1 MPRLYGNDYT
11 EYQVRE
17 RVGGV
22 EQVGGVE
29 RMTLAEGT
37 STGVEAF
44 RFRTGGGLDFT
55 VLAGRGMD
63 VGAASYQGCPLAW
76 VSSTGPAHPAFFE
89 KDGLNWLRTFHGGL
103 MCTCGLTYAGAPAT
117 DGDEELGLHGRIS
130 HLPAGHVSSG
140 ANWRDGEYIM
150 YAEGEMRE
158 TSVFGPNMVMKRTVT
173 AMLGEPKLHVYDVVR
188 NDGFEPQEHMIL
200 YHCNLGFP
208 MMDADTELVVPS
220 GSVEGRDEYSQ
231 ETIARSSRFA
241 PPAPG
246 IDERV
251 YYHDLNAEDDGTT
264 TIALVNRKLGDGL
277 AVYFTWDMATLPNL
291 SQWKLPGQGT
301 YVTGIEPGNCR
312 VEGRPAERDRGT
324 LQVLEPEE
332 VREYRI
338 TVGVADG
345 KQEIDQLVK
354 RIRAI

>member
-11 EYQVRE
+11 EHQVRE
-17 RVGGV
+17 RVGSV
-22 EQVGGVE
+22 EQVGGVQ
-29 RMTLAEGT
+29 RMTLTEGT

-63 VGAASYQGCPLAW
+63 IGATSYQGMPLAW

-89 KDGLNWLRTFHGGL
+89 KDGLNWLRTFHGGM

-117 DGDEELGLHGRIS
+117 DGDEELGLHGRVS

-150 YAEGEMRE
+150 YAEGVMRE
-158 TSVFGPNMVMKRTVT
+158 TSVFGPNIVMKRAVT
-173 AMLGEPKLHVYDVVR
+173 AVLGEPKLHVHDVVR
-188 NDGFEPQEHMIL
+188 NEGFEPQEHMIL

-208 MMDADTELVVPS
+208 LMGADTELVMPT

-231 ETIARSSRFA
+231 ETIGRSSRFA
-241 PPAPG
+241 SPAPG

-251 YYHDLNAEDDGTT
+251 YYHDLAAEDDGTT

-277 AVYFTWDMATLPNL
+277 AVYFTWDMTTLPNL

-301 YVTGIEPGNCR
+301 YVTGIEPGNCLTQ
-312 VEGRPAERDRGT
+312 GRPAERDRGT
-324 LQVLEPEE
+324 LQVLDPGE

-345 KQEIDQLVK
+345 KQEIAQLIK
-354 RIRAI
+354 RIKAI